1 MSEQFQNKKGLEILI
16 VTEILDNENDDAMA
30 DSLIL

>member
-1 MSEQFQNKKGLEILI
+1 MSEQFQNKKNLEILN
-16 VTEILDNENDDAMA
+16 VNNILDNENDNAME